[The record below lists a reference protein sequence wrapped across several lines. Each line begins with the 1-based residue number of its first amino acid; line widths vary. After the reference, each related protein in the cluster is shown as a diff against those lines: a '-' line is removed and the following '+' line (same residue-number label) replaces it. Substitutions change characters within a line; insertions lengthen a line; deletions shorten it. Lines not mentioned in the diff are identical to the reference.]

1 MQIAGVGRSM
11 FQMFEQILSV
21 QIILINKMFYNPKLI
36 NLLYIGMFAE
46 RFSVGKIVMYFV
58 ISDSFIKSHFI

>member
-46 RFSVGKIVMYFV
+46 RFSVG
-58 ISDSFIKSHFI
+58 